1 MDVSLATKI
10 DTGPKKLSSSH
21 GSQRPDLL
29 QGSFG
34 SPRAGLR
41 TPRSSNAKNVPQN
54 SHNKLCPTSSHG
66 SIRDSDEIKAKY
78 NMHDLRHENI
88 NAFLGMM
95 CDPIRPGFVFDYAS
109 RGSLEDVIRKKD
121 IKLDWFFKLSLLTDL
136 VRGMRYLHGS
146 PLRQHGRLTSRN
158 CVIDAR
164 WVLKV
169 TDYVLNTVYEAQNI
183 PHPKRSTKDLL
194 WKAPELLRN
203 DSLLIKGTPH
213 GDVYSFGIIMQEVL
227 LRGEPYC
234 MLQLS
239 HQEILSRLRD
249 PPPMI
254 RPSVRQNVAPPDAIN
269 VMKQCWAEIPEMRP
283 DFNEIHETFKK
294 LNMGRRQ
301 NIVDTMFQMLEK
313 YSSNL
318 EDLIK
323 ERTEQLD
330 VEKKKTEQLLNR
342 MLPSSV
348 ADQLKLGMQVAPEEF
363 DEVTIYFSDIVG
375 FTTIS
380 AYSTPFEVVDL
391 LNDLYTA
398 FDATIDH
405 YNVYKVETI
414 GDAYMVVG
422 GVPMPIEDHAQQ
434 TAQMALDLLHLS
446 GKFKIRHLHNISLM
460 LRIGM
465 HTGPCCAGVVGM
477 TMPRYCLFGDT
488 VNTASRMEST
498 GAAWRIHISEQTAFK
513 LRESGDYHLEYR
525 GRTQIKGK
533 GLLPT
538 YWLLGKD
545 DFKKELPKAPDIGL
559 DEELIKQG
567 RQHYATRRDSVV
579 EAMSAAKFLSQAAAQ
594 SGVSGI
600 SLSRGNSF
608 NRPQSRC
615 SARNQELPTISDT
628 ESPLER
634 CKNTKLSPL
643 QQSPESDSPEI
654 ERTIVLKKNMLQV
667 PGAKMSDTSS
677 GSPKGTEIQK
687 RIIPKC
693 VKTERALLSNST
705 SKVSSTSDTSRECL
719 KKSTASQ
726 GTSTQIGQASSV
738 RQKSAPSPS
747 SCRAKVP
754 IEPIVIMSNPSDL
767 KPKDN
772 IPSKE
777 FKVRTK
783 HQSTNISQ
791 EPLTIRHHKTSS
803 SSDMSRKSN
812 DRKSGSGAVKV
823 CKPGS
828 GCRGRMAQS
837 ILPHPVPAYDRML
850 ACAPALYGDP
860 YAAAILPQSHPYHI
874 SHYVKTLPKSK
885 ERTNVHSLISGQSL
899 RGTYLSSYNTIPRP
913 SRYSAHLSQVIAHP
927 VYAAPVFA
935 PPTKPCTTQPCT
947 SALKKMTHESQTSVD
962 KHLKHK
968 TLDANSKSK
977 SRSNPN
983 FPPDIRTLTESTML

>member
-1 MDVSLATKI
+1 MVQLNVKAT
-10 DTGPKKLSSSH
+10 
-21 GSQRPDLL
+21 
-29 QGSFG
+29 
-34 SPRAGLR
+34 
-41 TPRSSNAKNVPQN
+41 
-54 SHNKLCPTSSHG
+54 
-66 SIRDSDEIKAKY
+66 
-78 NMHDLRHENI
+78 
-88 NAFLGMM
+88 
-95 CDPIRPGFVFDYAS
+95 
-109 RGSLEDVIRKKD
+109 
-121 IKLDWFFKLSLLTDL
+121 
-136 VRGMRYLHGS
+136 
-146 PLRQHGRLTSRN
+146 
-158 CVIDAR
+158 
-164 WVLKV
+164 
-169 TDYVLNTVYEAQNI
+169 
-183 PHPKRSTKDLL
+183 DLL

-203 DSLLIKGTPH
+203 EALLIKGTPY
-213 GDVYSFGIIMQEVL
+213 GDVYAFGIIMQEVL

-391 LNDLYTA
+391 LNDLYTS

-405 YNVYKVETI
+405 YNVYKVTSTTTTSI
-414 GDAYMVVG
+414 R
-422 GVPMPIEDHAQQ
+422 
-434 TAQMALDLLHLS
+434 LLKPLQ
-446 GKFKIRHLHNISLM
+446 RLQ
-460 LRIGM
+460 
-465 HTGPCCAGVVGM
+465 
-477 TMPRYCLFGDT
+477 
-488 VNTASRMEST
+488 

-545 DFKKELPKAPDIGL
+545 DFKKELPKPPDIGHDHGL

-567 RQHYATRRDSVV
+567 RQHYTTRRDSVV

-594 SGVSGI
+594 AGVSGI

-608 NRPQSRC
+608 NRPLSRN
-615 SARNQELPTISDT
+615 SGRYQELPTICDS
-628 ESPLER
+628 ESPVSR
-634 CKNTKLSPL
+634 RQKSKLSPL
-643 QQSPESDSPEI
+643 QQSPDSDSPGVG
-654 ERTIVLKKNMLQV
+654 RTNSKKKSSLQV
-667 PGAKMSDTSS
+667 PTEEQVSATKSSKPPDEASKALSPDIRRERVLLPCETAKISS
-677 GSPKGTEIQK
+677 
-687 RIIPKC
+687 
-693 VKTERALLSNST
+693 A
-705 SKVSSTSDTSRECL
+705 SDTSRE
-719 KKSTASQ
+719 SQ
-726 GTSTQIGQASSV
+726 QKPTVDQMTSAKIEQLPSV
-738 RQKSAPSPS
+738 RQKLIPPTTRSKNNVHNENEQITNDA
-747 SCRAKVP
+747 RILEQGFKV
-754 IEPIVIMSNPSDL
+754 
-767 KPKDN
+767 K
-772 IPSKE
+772 SKE
-777 FKVRTK
+777 YRVRTK
-783 HQSTNISQ
+783 HQSTNIPV
-791 EPLTIRHHKTSS
+791 EPITSRHHKTSS

-812 DRKSGSGAVKV
+812 DKKSIVGSVKV

-828 GCRGRMAQS
+828 GCRGRMAQT
-837 ILPHPVPAYDRML
+837 ILPHSVPTFEGML
-850 ACAPALYGDP
+850 ACAPNLYGDP
-860 YAAAILPQSHPYHI
+860 YVTSLLPHPYHI
-874 SHYVKTLPKSK
+874 SPHVKTLPKSK
-885 ERTNVHSLISGQSL
+885 ERTNVYSRMQGQSL
-899 RGTYLSSYNTIPRP
+899 GGTTYLPYNTIPRP
-913 SRYSAHLSQVIAHP
+913 SRYASHLPQVISH
-927 VYAAPVFA
+927 PVFA
-935 PPTKPCTTQPCT
+935 TQVSAIPPKRNMPFTIVHAPK
-947 SALKKMTHESQTSVD
+947 LVSQD
-962 KHLKHK
+962 
-968 TLDANSKSK
+968 SKSQNIVKRSTSKPLETCNKTK
-977 SRSNPN
+977 SRTNPD